1 MSSIRC
7 VGFAGMVGRFTVRFT
22 NLLIS
27 IAAPQTKRDPNSME
41 LSGLFLFALIGS
53 QLEAPEIGN
62 LVFP

>member
-1 MSSIRC
+1 
-7 VGFAGMVGRFTVRFT
+7 
-22 NLLIS
+22 
-27 IAAPQTKRDPNSME
+27 ME